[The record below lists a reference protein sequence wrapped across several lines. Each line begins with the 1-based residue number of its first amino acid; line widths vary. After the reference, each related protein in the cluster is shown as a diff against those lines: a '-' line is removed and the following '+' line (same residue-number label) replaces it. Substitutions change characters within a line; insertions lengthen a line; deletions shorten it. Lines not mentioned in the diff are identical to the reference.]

1 MSQLRV
7 SSIVN
12 LSGQPLVTKDSLG
25 LGSVDNT
32 SDLDK
37 PVSVATQA
45 AIDSL
50 SQVSLGG
57 LGQQALA
64 KFSGSEGDYGWR
76 DIPHSV
82 IQKGGTVP
90 SGSKVL
96 SRTGAVPT
104 ELGDIIPITSGRT
117 GYIEGTVVARSAP
130 TGSSKVFKVNATV
143 KNSNVTESV
152 SALYGDIGTEAWTVD
167 VEWNSSLAG
176 VQLVADVGTGYSEG
190 VTWEAMLTIMVV

>member
-37 PVSVATQA
+37 PVSIATQA
-45 AIDSL
+45 ALDNL
-50 SQVSLGG
+50 NQVSPGG

-64 KFSGSEGDYGWR
+64 KFSGAEGDYGWR
-76 DIPHSV
+76 DIPNSV
-82 IQKGGTVP
+82 IQKGSTVP

-96 SRTGAVPT
+96 SRTGAVPAA
-104 ELGDIIPITSGRT
+104 LADIIPITSGRT
-117 GYIEGTVVARSAP
+117 GYIEGKVVGRSTP
-130 TGSSKVFKVNATV
+130 TGSSKVFQVSATV
-143 KNSNVTESV
+143 KNGNITEAV
-152 SALYGDIGTEAWTVD
+152 STIYEDIGTEGWVLD
-167 VEWNSSLAG
+167 VEWNSTLAG
-176 VQLVADVGTGYSEG
+176 CQLVANVGTGYAES
-190 VTWEAMLTIMVV
+190 VTWEAMLTIVVV